1 MHKSRQANTQ
11 TIVCNANENIKQNA
25 KYNKQ
30 KKLYHSIWNFSFK
43 KRDKRTV

>member
-25 KYNKQ
+25 KYNKAKKAVPLNLKFLIQ
-30 KKLYHSIWNFSFK
+30 KK
-43 KRDKRTV
+43 R